1 MNIRGKRR
9 SRVARWMAALRA
21 GTGSSALT
29 KASAPSPFRGCS
41 RGLPRLPPF
50 RGWFFRP
57 LTHSADDAGILRSHS
72 SVDNMPVVQ
81 LLHTCLVNEFA
92 PEVAF
97 AVVRVL
103 RRLGYEVQVPLDQ
116 TCCGQ
121 PAFNAG
127 FQDPARAAARH
138 TITTLERTE
147 GPIVIPSGSCGDMV
161 IHQYVQLF
169 QKDDSW
175 RARAKADRRAL
186 PRVQRVRHAARW

>member
-1 MNIRGKRR
+1 
-9 SRVARWMAALRA
+9 
-21 GTGSSALT
+21 
-29 KASAPSPFRGCS
+29 
-41 RGLPRLPPF
+41 
-50 RGWFFRP
+50 
-57 LTHSADDAGILRSHS
+57 
-72 SVDNMPVVQ
+72 MPVVQ

-92 PEVAF
+92 PEVGVCGRAC
-97 AVVRVL
+97 A

-169 QKDDSW
+169 QTTTRGG
-175 RARAKADRRAL
+175 RAPKPIAARCQEFSAF
-186 PRVQRVRHAARW
+186 VAARW